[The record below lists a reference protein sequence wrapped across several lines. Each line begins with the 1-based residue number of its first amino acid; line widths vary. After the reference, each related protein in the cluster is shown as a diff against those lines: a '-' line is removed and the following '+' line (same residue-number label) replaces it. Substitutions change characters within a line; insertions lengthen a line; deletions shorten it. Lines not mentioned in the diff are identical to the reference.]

1 MNIYF
6 WCPFISEV
14 ATIKTVIN
22 TAKSINDFSKKKI
35 NLKLINAFGEWDQMK
50 KNLSNIELEIINFNK
65 INFNK
70 FLPSHGFFGSRSRYL
85 IIFIKSFFKLH
96 SLLKNNKAEYLICFL
111 VTSLPLTLSLLFNY
125 KCKIILRI
133 SGYPKLNIFRMFLWR
148 LVRNKIYL
156 VTCPTKETYKKI
168 CSLKIFDINKI
179 VFLPE
184 PVLSIREF
192 RESKNDTQEVNSNKI
207 FKPKDAVLT
216 IGRLTR
222 QKNHIFLVNSIS
234 EIFKKYKDLKLY
246 IIGDGELKKEIEN
259 TIKKLN
265 LSDRIF
271 LLGYKKN
278 VFQYLKN
285 CKCFVLSSLWED
297 PGYVLIEA
305 AMSNT
310 SIISSNCPNGPEE
323 ILDSGSSGFL
333 FKSDSKQDLI
343 KKFDEFMNSNTEELQ
358 KKKINAKKR
367 IKIYTNF
374 THYKYLKNYL
384 NI

>member
-1 MNIYF
+1 M
-6 WCPFISEV
+6 
-14 ATIKTVIN
+14 
-22 TAKSINDFSKKKI
+22 
-35 NLKLINAFGEWDQMK
+35 
-50 KNLSNIELEIINFNK
+50 
-65 INFNK
+65 
-70 FLPSHGFFGSRSRYL
+70 
-85 IIFIKSFFKLH
+85 
-96 SLLKNNKAEYLICFL
+96 
-111 VTSLPLTLSLLFNY
+111 
-125 KCKIILRI
+125 
-133 SGYPKLNIFRMFLWR
+133 
-148 LVRNKIYL
+148 
-156 VTCPTKETYKKI
+156 
-168 CSLKIFDINKI
+168 
-179 VFLPE
+179 
-184 PVLSIREF
+184 
-192 RESKNDTQEVNSNKI
+192 
-207 FKPKDAVLT
+207 LT